1 MINRIDQ
8 EEEPVERPFDSKM
21 FLRLLRYLFPYKRML
36 TWAII
41 ALVFG
46 TLATLAIPYMFEIAI
61 NQDILPG
68 HFQGLLSLAGVMIF
82 IYVVRYVS
90 TRIQTWV
97 ISKMGQEVLRDL
109 RSQLFTHINRLNFT
123 FFDRLPAGKIMTRV
137 TSDVSNLNSLLS
149 QGLVNTLSNALTLV
163 GTVAAMLI
171 LKWNLALVSFIV
183 LPILV
188 LLSTRFRRMIVERW
202 RRVRRQI
209 SIVNAT
215 WAESLYGARVV
226 SSFGRED
233 HNREHFHGISQAN
246 FVAHVRA
253 MMLSAMFGP
262 AITFAGTVGT
272 ALVFWYGSSLY
283 AAHAVSLG
291 LIVAFL
297 NYLAGFWQPIS
308 QLGNFYNQLLVAMA
322 SAERVFEYLD
332 QVPLVTNRERSRPVE
347 RLTGE
352 VEFDHVVFEYVPG
365 RPVLRDVS
373 FHVAPGQTI
382 ALVGATGAGKSS
394 ILSLLPR
401 FYDVVGGAIL
411 LDGIDIRDIEMR
423 SLRRQVALVLQ
434 DTFIFDATIRDNIR
448 YGRPEATD
456 AEVEAAAVAACAHH
470 FISELPQGY
479 DTPVKERGSR
489 LSLGQRQLLAFAR
502 AILADPAIL
511 ILDEATASIDTSTEV
526 LVQQGLKRLLANRTA
541 FVAAHRLSTIREAD
555 RILVIDHGKL
565 AESGT
570 HDELLALRGHYFR
583 FLNAQF
589 QLEANGGWFGHPEE
603 VAAGQDA

>member
-8 EEEPVERPFDSKM
+8 EEEPVERPFDSSM
-21 FLRLLRYLFPYKRML
+21 FLRLLGYLKPYKKLMG
-36 TWAII
+36 WAIA
-41 ALVFG
+41 ALILNSLG
-46 TLATLAIPYMFEIAI
+46 TLAVPYMFELAI
-61 NQDILPG
+61 NQDILPR
-68 HFQGLLSLAGVMIF
+68 HFTGLIWLSLGMVL
-82 IYVVRYVS
+82 IYVIRYVS
-90 TRIQTWV
+90 SRVQTWV

-109 RSQLFTHINRLNFT
+109 RSQLFEHINKLNFT

-137 TSDVSNLNSLLS
+137 TSDVSNLNALLS
-149 QGLVNTLSNALTLV
+149 QGLVNTLSNVLTLV
-163 GTVAAMLI
+163 GTVIVMII
-171 LKWNLALVSFIV
+171 LKWNLALVSFAVIPLLIV
-183 LPILV
+183 L
-188 LLSTRFRRMIVERW
+188 STGFRRMIIERW

-233 HNREHFHGISQAN
+233 HNREHFHDVSQNN

-253 MMLSAMFGP
+253 MMLSALFGP
-262 AITFAGTVGT
+262 AITFVGTVGT
-272 ALVFWYGSSLY
+272 ALVFWYGTTLY
-283 AAHAVSLG
+283 IEHAVTLG
-291 LIVAFL
+291 LIVAFV
-297 NYLAGFWQPIS
+297 NYLAGFWQPIA

-332 QVPLVTNRERSRPVE
+332 QVPLVTDRPGAKALDHV
-347 RLTGE
+347 RGE

-373 FHVAPGQTI
+373 FHVDAGQTI

-401 FYDVVGGAIL
+401 FYDVKSGAIRI
-411 LDGIDIRDIEMR
+411 DGIDLRDIELR

-456 AEVEAAAVAACAHH
+456 EEVEAAAQAAHAHGY
-470 FISELPQGY
+470 IMQLPQGY

-489 LSLGQRQLLAFAR
+489 LSLGQRQLLAFSR

-511 ILDEATASIDTSTEV
+511 ILDEATASIDTNTEV
-526 LVQQGLKRLLANRTA
+526 LVQQGLKRLLAHRTA

-555 RILVIDHGKL
+555 RILVIDGGKL
-565 AESGT
+565 VESGT

-583 FLNAQF
+583 FLTAQF
-589 QLEANGGWFGHPEE
+589 QLEANGGWFGHPQE